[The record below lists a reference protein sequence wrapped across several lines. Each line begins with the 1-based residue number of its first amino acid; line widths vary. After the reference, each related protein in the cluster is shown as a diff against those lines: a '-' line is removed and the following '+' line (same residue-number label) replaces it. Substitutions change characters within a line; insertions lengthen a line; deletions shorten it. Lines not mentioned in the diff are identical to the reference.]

1 MFILKY
7 YYQIRGHEEINVD
20 FTALTI
26 DILKSLGEIT
36 GNYGWGIILLTVIIR
51 LAMWPLGVSQ
61 QRSMKT
67 MQMLQPKM
75 KMIQE
80 RYKSNPQMMQQK
92 LMEFYKEHK
101 FNPMAGCWPIAIQMP
116 IFILLYSALMSPM
129 FIQVAGNES
138 FYFVKRLDTTLR
150 GNAGMSYDNEFNVT
164 KNDSFSSAK
173 TIKVYLKDTPDPVE
187 QKVSNPRKLVKVQ
200 GDIVPGETLDLKIS
214 LDDLNMKYSQ
224 LEKVEGAELGV
235 IDNNTREIENVKFTQ
250 NGDILMAQVP
260 TKEVSSSIHYDVLLL
275 VLIFG
280 ASMFLAQKIMMATN
294 KQAAQDPTQA
304 AMQKTMGTMM
314 PIMLTATFIFIPIPA
329 GVLLYLVSSNI
340 IQVAQTIIIN
350 KQLDMEEATKKTAK
364 TASDDNLNARK
375 VEAKEVKNVKEDDK

>member
-1 MFILKY
+1 M
-7 YYQIRGHEEINVD
+7 D

-26 DILKSLGEIT
+26 DILKSLGQIM

-67 MQMLQPKM
+67 MQILQPKM
-75 KMIQE
+75 KAIQE

-92 LMEFYKEHK
+92 MMEFYKEHQ

-116 IFILLYSALMSPM
+116 IFIMLYSALMSPM

-138 FYFVKRLDTTLR
+138 FYFINRLDATLR
-150 GNAGMSYDNEFNVT
+150 GNAGLSYDNEFNVT
-164 KNDSFSSAK
+164 KNDTFSATK
-173 TIKVYLKDTPDPVE
+173 TMKVYLKGSDEPTE
-187 QKVSNPRKLVKVQ
+187 QKVTNPRKIIKVQ
-200 GDIVPGETLDLKIS
+200 GEIIPGETLDLKIN
-214 LDDLNMKYSQ
+214 LDDIQSMKYSQ
-224 LEKVEGAELGV
+224 LEKVEYAEVGV
-235 IDNNTREIENVKFTQ
+235 IDNNTREIETIKFVK
-250 NGDILMAQVP
+250 NDNILMAQVP
-260 TKEVSSSIHYDVLLL
+260 TKKVSTSIHYDVLLL

-280 ASMFLAQKIMMATN
+280 ASMFVTQKIMMATN
-294 KQAAQDPTQA
+294 KQQQQDPTQL

-329 GVLLYLVSSNI
+329 GVLLYLISSNL

-350 KQLDMEEATKKTAK
+350 KQLDMEEAAKKAEKATK
-364 TASDDNLNARK
+364 SDNSNARK
-375 VEAKEVKNVKEDDK
+375 IEAKEIKNVEEDKQ